1 MKKNDLMLIFHNPD
15 NYFFPFFKDI
25 VYPPYEHREGTILYY
40 IYRCMN
46 ICKLS
51 ISSFFW
57 GSWKKQLRTVKQ
69 VIIFDYGY
77 QNGMEKYIKK
87 HNPSCEVYL
96 FCWNKVSKVYNSIFN
111 FTIKSNI
118 YSTDIKDCKKYNLKF
133 NHIFYPTELHSI
145 WNESY
150 RNNLYYLSSDKGR
163 AYKVIEFKKILQQSG
178 LTCNIKLFS
187 DNKDPN
193 YRKSISEIL
202 IPSVIPYNDYINEI
216 KTYGILLDITQKGQA
231 AFTFRV
237 LESVIYSKKLITNNP
252 LVKQTSFYN
261 TNNILVFDINKL
273 PTVDEIKAFVAKP
286 FIPYTNE
293 QLYEIGF
300 EHWLSGFSSH

>member
-1 MKKNDLMLIFHNPD
+1 MKKNDLMLIFHSPD
-15 NYFFPFFKDI
+15 NYFFPLYKEF
-25 VYPPYEHREGTILYY
+25 VYPPYERPEGSILYY

-46 ICKLS
+46 ICKLP

-57 GSWKKQLRTVKQ
+57 GKWKKHILTAKQ

-96 FCWNKVSKVYNSIFN
+96 FCWNKVSKIYNSIFN
-111 FTIKSNI
+111 FTIKNNI

-133 NHIFYPTELHSI
+133 NHIFYPNELHTE
-145 WNESY
+145 WKESF
-150 RNNLYYLSSDKGR
+150 RNNLYFLSSDKGR
-163 AYKVIEFKKILQQSG
+163 APIVYNIKKILQASG
-178 LTCNIKLFS
+178 LKCNIRLFYG
-187 DNKDPN
+187 DKDADYLRN
-193 YRKSISEIL
+193 YSSILTDAI
-202 IPSVIPYNDYINEI
+202 IPYNDYIQEI
-216 KTYGILLDITQKGQA
+216 GNYGILLDVTQKGQA
-231 AFTFRV
+231 AFTLRV

-273 PTVDEIKAFVAKP
+273 PTVDEIKAFVSKP
-286 FIPYTNE
+286 FIPYTYE